1 MSEQLSP
8 SATVRAACAR
18 SLQIM
23 ANGNLADFEAV
34 IHRDAVNREASGP
47 PATRESGPAAFH
59 AIALWLRGAFCDLR
73 WDIDQ
78 VAADQDLVAI
88 RSTWSGR
95 HVRPFVTYDEAGA
108 VGQVMPPTGKT
119 FATTQSHWFRVAD
132 GKVIEHWANRD
143 DLAMGQQ
150 LGWIPPTP
158 GYLVRMA
165 LAKRRARAIPRAA

>member
-23 ANGNLADFEAV
+23 ADGNLADFEAV

-78 VAADQDLVAI
+78 VAADQDRRGDGEWVAA
-88 RSTWSGR
+88 SELG
-95 HVRPFVTYDEAGA
+95 DEA
-108 VGQVMPPTGKT
+108 
-119 FATTQSHWFRVAD
+119 
-132 GKVIEHWANRD
+132 RD
-143 DLAMGQQ
+143 
-150 LGWIPPTP
+150 
-158 GYLVRMA
+158 
-165 LAKRRARAIPRAA
+165 AR